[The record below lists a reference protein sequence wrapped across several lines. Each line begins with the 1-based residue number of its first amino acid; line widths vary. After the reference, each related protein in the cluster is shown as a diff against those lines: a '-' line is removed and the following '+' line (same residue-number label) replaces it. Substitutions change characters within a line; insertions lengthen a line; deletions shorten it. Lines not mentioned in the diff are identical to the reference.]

1 MIWVVFAFMTALC
14 ESAKDVFSKRGLRIA
29 DVYVLTLAWA
39 FFTLLFQLPLLAFIK
54 IPMLDLRFWMFLVLA
69 GTLNLA
75 ANLLYIKAIKSSD
88 LSITVPII
96 TFTPLFLILTSPLI
110 LREYPTFYSII
121 GIFLIVGG
129 SYVLNLGEMKNNFFA
144 PIQALVRNK
153 GPRMMLF
160 VALIWSVSANLDKM
174 GVQMSTPLFWPI
186 AMNAFITIVMT
197 PVVFL
202 GSKVEGEQL
211 HKILKNFLAIGFCK
225 TIGISCQML
234 AINLTLVAY
243 VISIKR
249 LSAVMTVLFGYLIF
263 KERGIRER
271 LMGAVI
277 MVGGVLIITLS
288 QIK

>member
-1 MIWVVFAFMTALC
+1 
-14 ESAKDVFSKRGLRIA
+14 
-29 DVYVLTLAWA
+29 
-39 FFTLLFQLPLLAFIK
+39 
-54 IPMLDLRFWMFLVLA
+54 
-69 GTLNLA
+69 
-75 ANLLYIKAIKSSD
+75 
-88 LSITVPII
+88 
-96 TFTPLFLILTSPLI
+96 
-110 LREYPTFYSII
+110 
-121 GIFLIVGG
+121 
-129 SYVLNLGEMKNNFFA
+129 
-144 PIQALVRNK
+144 
-153 GPRMMLF
+153 
-160 VALIWSVSANLDKM
+160 
-174 GVQMSTPLFWPI
+174 
-186 AMNAFITIVMT
+186 MNAVITIVIT

-202 GSKVEGEQL
+202 GSKVQGDQL
-211 HKILKNFLAIGFCK
+211 HKNLKNYLATGFCK